1 MLNKFLLILF
11 GLICCSTFSTYLS
24 LKLGIPF
31 GFPELLSLL
40 FLPFFYKDYI
50 LFFNKIKKRLITI
63 IFLTTFLLAL
73 GLLSAKS
80 DAYGLFATFRAYFY
94 LFIFFYYGYD
104 SHYIN
109 INSIFLICIGAVLG
123 TEINRVLVSQ
133 INSDDLSYAN
143 SLAFVIVVSYPILR
157 KKYLLSIILISAC
170 IYFSFMTSLRRL
182 ILELLI
188 SIVLTILI
196 IFFKKGIFK
205 KNKFLLMI
213 VALIFYSF
221 NLVLNYFENI
231 LYNYNYFLWSR
242 VFLKTRDIT
251 TNRGLGSRINHLDT
265 GNFLSYII
273 DTIFPRGL
281 YPRGYPF
288 KVNSSGGSTLDFPLY
303 EVFYIFGSL
312 TTIIFLSIILRK
324 IIIFLFVIKNNSS
337 KFNEIVLSIVVVLT
351 SILMLFFDG
360 SILQYTFVVPFTGL
374 FLGRIFY
381 HKTQNRKITT

>member
-157 KKYLLSIILISAC
+157 KKYLLSIILI
-170 IYFSFMTSLRRL
+170 
-182 ILELLI
+182 
-188 SIVLTILI
+188 
-196 IFFKKGIFK
+196 
-205 KNKFLLMI
+205 
-213 VALIFYSF
+213 
-221 NLVLNYFENI
+221 
-231 LYNYNYFLWSR
+231 
-242 VFLKTRDIT
+242 
-251 TNRGLGSRINHLDT
+251 
-265 GNFLSYII
+265 
-273 DTIFPRGL
+273 
-281 YPRGYPF
+281 
-288 KVNSSGGSTLDFPLY
+288 
-303 EVFYIFGSL
+303 
-312 TTIIFLSIILRK
+312 
-324 IIIFLFVIKNNSS
+324 
-337 KFNEIVLSIVVVLT
+337 
-351 SILMLFFDG
+351 
-360 SILQYTFVVPFTGL
+360 
-374 FLGRIFY
+374 
-381 HKTQNRKITT
+381 